1 MRCIAIIILLALC
14 SCQSILDKPKNLIP
28 KKDMAMIIAELAM
41 NDQANFI
48 NPSGN
53 IEAGTRYILQQH
65 KIKGKDFVDSYQ
77 YYILNSDI
85 QSIYNDAQNIILDKD
100 DKAKTYIL
108 EKIKQNKNIE
118 TQKQTLQ

>member
-85 QSIYNDAQNIILDKD
+85 QSIYDDAQNIILDKD
-100 DKAKTYIL
+100 SKAKTYIL

>member
-1 MRCIAIIILLALC
+1 
-14 SCQSILDKPKNLIP
+14 
-28 KKDMAMIIAELAM
+28 MAMIIAELAM

-85 QSIYNDAQNIILDKD
+85 QSIYDDAQNIILDKD

>member
-1 MRCIAIIILLALC
+1 MRSLAIIILLALC

-85 QSIYNDAQNIILDKD
+85 QSIYDDAQNIILDKD
-100 DKAKTYIL
+100 SKAKTYIL